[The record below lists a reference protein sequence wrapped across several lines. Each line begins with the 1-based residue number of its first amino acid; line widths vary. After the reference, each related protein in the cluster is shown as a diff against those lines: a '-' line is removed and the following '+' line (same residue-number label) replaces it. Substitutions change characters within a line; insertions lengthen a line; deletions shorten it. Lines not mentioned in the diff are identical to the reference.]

1 MAAEEPDLLGTYLE
15 QIGKTPLLS
24 ADDEVDLARR
34 IEAGLYAGHLI
45 ERGSGTPELEHI
57 VLDGRRAK
65 EKLIRSNLRLVVA
78 VARRYS
84 YRGLPLLDVIQEGN
98 LGLIRA
104 VEKFD
109 YRRGFKFSTYGMW
122 WIKQAI
128 ERGIHDK
135 SRTVRL
141 PSHVAEELSRLLRVE
156 RRLATELGRE
166 PTDAELSAAAER
178 TPAQV
183 ATLRRL
189 GQETVSLDLPVGEHG
204 ESRIGDMIADE
215 DGLEVQEL
223 TERRALSA
231 ELRQVVTSLPPRE
244 AFVINLRYG
253 LSGEQAQSY
262 TAIAAHLGLTRERIR
277 QLEKQAL
284 KRLRQGGPLLAWA
297 S

>member
-1 MAAEEPDLLGTYLE
+1 M
-15 QIGKTPLLS
+15 
-24 ADDEVDLARR
+24 
-34 IEAGLYAGHLI
+34 
-45 ERGSGTPELEHI
+45 
-57 VLDGRRAK
+57 
-65 EKLIRSNLRLVVA
+65 VA